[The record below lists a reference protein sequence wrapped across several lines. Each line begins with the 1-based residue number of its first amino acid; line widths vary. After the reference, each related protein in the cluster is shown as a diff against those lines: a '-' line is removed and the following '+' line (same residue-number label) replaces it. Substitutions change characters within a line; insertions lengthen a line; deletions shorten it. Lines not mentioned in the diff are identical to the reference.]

1 MVPKKMKESEG
12 KWDRKRR
19 KKNWGD
25 GFSLFLSS
33 VSPSY
38 DIWMC
43 LVPKKIKENERK
55 CDRKRRK
62 KKLTGVTGF
71 S

>member
-1 MVPKKMKESEG
+1 MCLVPKKMKESEG

-43 LVPKKIKENERK
+43 LVPKKMKENEKKWVEREG
-55 CDRKRRK
+55 K
-62 KKLTGVTGF
+62 KKIIG
-71 S
+71 